1 MSLILE
7 ALRKSEAERRL
18 GNAPDVLTAMP
29 VLRTPAPR
37 QRWTLWIAG
46 ICMPIAVLV
55 LGWWWVHPIPTT
67 QPPMQPLV
75 KQSTQAVPNVDAS
88 TAISIAGDAPQASTD
103 SRKPQAPPTITL
115 PMTSASP
122 SVAPIPGTA
131 VPTVVASSLPQ
142 ARESMPPHALVNGT
156 TPVHPIAPVAIQPA
170 PPTIA
175 PTLATPA
182 PVPAM
187 PAPHTADEPALL
199 SLGDL
204 SADERNGLPAL
215 KVSMHVYADDPA
227 HRFMI
232 VDGQRVSE
240 GARIA
245 DGVILVRIR
254 RDGAE
259 LDVHGR
265 RLLLPKP

>member
-1 MSLILE
+1 
-7 ALRKSEAERRL
+7 
-18 GNAPDVLTAMP
+18 
-29 VLRTPAPR
+29 
-37 QRWTLWIAG
+37 
-46 ICMPIAVLV
+46 
-55 LGWWWVHPIPTT
+55 
-67 QPPMQPLV
+67 
-75 KQSTQAVPNVDAS
+75 
-88 TAISIAGDAPQASTD
+88 
-103 SRKPQAPPTITL
+103 
-115 PMTSASP
+115 
-122 SVAPIPGTA
+122 
-131 VPTVVASSLPQ
+131 
-142 ARESMPPHALVNGT
+142 
-156 TPVHPIAPVAIQPA
+156 
-170 PPTIA
+170 
-175 PTLATPA
+175 
-182 PVPAM
+182 M

-259 LDVHGR
+259 LDVRGR